1 MAAELIVFEG
11 IDGSGKTT
19 LSHRFVQWLR
29 NRGERTVWLREPSDS
44 PAGRRIRELASSH
57 ETIDTREELDHFL
70 EDRRWNVERNIRP
83 ALDSGSTVVMDRYFY
98 SNACY
103 QGARGMDVGAILE
116 VNRVFAPEADIVFLI
131 DSDVD
136 AALSRIRRDKRNPA
150 VLFEKKEFLETV
162 RRNYLDLSRQV
173 PGLVVIPGDDH
184 LDIVFARIT
193 AHYRKLHGE
202 EDTRAPCS

>member
-1 MAAELIVFEG
+1 MAELIVFEG

-19 LSHRFVQWLR
+19 LSRLFVQWLQE
-29 NRGERTVWLREPSDS
+29 RGEPAVWLREPSDS

-57 ETIDTREELDHFL
+57 ETIDAREELNHFL
-70 EDRRWNVERNIRP
+70 EDRRWNVEHNIRP

-103 QGARGMDVGAILE
+103 QGARGMEVDVILE
-116 VNRVFAPEADIVFLI
+116 MNRAFAPEADIVFLI

-136 AALSRIRRDKRNPA
+136 AALSRIRRENRDPA

-162 RRNYLDLSRQV
+162 RRNYRGLNSRV
-173 PGLVVIPGDDH
+173 PGLKVIPGDDP
-184 LDIVFARIT
+184 LDIVFERIT

-202 EDTRAPCS
+202 EDAHAPRP